1 LVDDDVHLAQAMRL
15 WMEEQQYDVVYFPN
29 GLEFT
34 GALRKE
40 SFDLFVLDW
49 MMPDFDGEQVL
60 RWLNEQNERV
70 TPVIF
75 VTQRD
80 SEEDIARILNLGA
93 DDYITKPVRK
103 KELLARIIAV
113 TRRSQAGAHKEVQ
126 EYPPYRINLTT
137 HTCFRHDQ
145 PIRLTQ
151 REFELVT
158 FMFRNAGRL
167 LSRGHILSSVWGQS
181 SEFTTRTVDT
191 HISRIRKKLELVPEN
206 GWRLSAI
213 YHQGYRLEQV
223 EQDEP
228 EI

>member
-1 LVDDDVHLAQAMRL
+1 MRIALVDDDVHLAQAMRL

-126 EYPPYRINLTT
+126 EYPP
-137 HTCFRHDQ
+137 C
-145 PIRLTQ
+145 
-151 REFELVT
+151 
-158 FMFRNAGRL
+158 L
-167 LSRGHILSSVWGQS
+167 LYTSPSPR
-181 SEFTTRTVDT
+181 D
-191 HISRIRKKLELVPEN
+191 
-206 GWRLSAI
+206 
-213 YHQGYRLEQV
+213 
-223 EQDEP
+223 
-228 EI
+228 